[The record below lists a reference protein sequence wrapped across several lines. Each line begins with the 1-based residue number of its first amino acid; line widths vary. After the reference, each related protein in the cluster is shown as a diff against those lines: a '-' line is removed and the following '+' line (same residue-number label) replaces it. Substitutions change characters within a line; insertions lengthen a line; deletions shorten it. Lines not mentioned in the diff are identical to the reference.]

1 MTMKVNKVGK
11 HKRIII
17 DSSDSES
24 DNNESK
30 SINRKSSRISQKQ
43 KKPKF
48 QLPSRDEIWKK
59 IPTVEGSSSLKSLT
73 PKKNVNNLTKIY
85 SDYNFDDYEDTSDSM
100 SSTESFSEE
109 DIKTHSGTSNK
120 KHRIRNYYSRITQVD
135 SSDEEQKQTN
145 LPVSHVYQLST
156 PLKDPEENNE
166 DNDNGDSASQ
176 TFGEYLKE
184 DSSEDGDEL
193 TTTVPKRFKR
203 KRYSLPDS
211 E

>member
-30 SINRKSSRISQKQ
+30 SINRKSSRISQKL

-59 IPTVEGSSSLKSLT
+59 IPTVEGSSSLNSLI

-109 DIKTHSGTSNK
+109 DIKTNSGT
-120 KHRIRNYYSRITQVD
+120 IRNYYSRITQVD
-135 SSDEEQKQTN
+135 SSDEEQKTT
-145 LPVSHVYQLST
+145 LPVSDVYQLST

-193 TTTVPKRFKR
+193 TTTVPKRSKR